1 MLPRNLFIIVEGPDN
16 VGKSTLIQNLKN
28 YYHSMPFHTMHYSNV
43 RQETPEEVQ
52 IYSKRLYTQMFD
64 IMVNQMKYG
73 NSGIIFDRS
82 HLGEM
87 VYGPI
92 YRGYTGE
99 YVLDIE
105 KQYMNILDVWNNLLL
120 ITLVDTPENLIAR
133 EDGLSFTTDLG
144 KKQIE
149 IGNFMNAAS
158 SSNIKH
164 KILINIQSHDE
175 KKVLAAVAGYIE
187 QNMKGLL

>member
-1 MLPRNLFIIVEGPDN
+1 MLPRNLYIIVEGPDN

-28 YYHSMPFHTMHYSNV
+28 YYHSMVFHTVHYSNV
-43 RQETPEEVQ
+43 RQDSPEDTQ
-52 IYSKRLYTQMFD
+52 AYSTKLYTQMFD
-64 IMVNQMKYG
+64 LMVNQMKYD

-105 KQYMNILDVWNNLLL
+105 KKYTNILDVWNNLLL
-120 ITLVDTPENLIAR
+120 ITLVDTPENLVKR
-133 EDGLSFTTDLG
+133 DDGLSFTTDIA

-149 IGNFMNAAS
+149 LANFIQASS

-164 KILINIQSHDE
+164 KIGINVASHDE

-187 QNMKGLL
+187 QNMKGI

>member
-28 YYHSMPFHTMHYSNV
+28 YYNDMPFHTMHYSNV
-43 RQETPEEVQ
+43 RQESPEAV
-52 IYSKRLYTQMFD
+52 ISYSKHLYTQMFD

-73 NSGIIFDRS
+73 YSGIIFDRS

-92 YRGYTGE
+92 YRGYDGE

-105 KQYMNILDVWNNLLL
+105 KKYMNILDVWNNLLL
-120 ITLVDTPENLIAR
+120 ITLVDNPENLIAR
-133 EDGLSFTTDLG
+133 DDGLSFSTDIST
-144 KKQIE
+144 KHVE
-149 IGNFMNAAS
+149 IANFMNAAGA
-158 SSNIKH
+158 SNIKH
-164 KILINIQSHDE
+164 KLLINIQNHDE
-175 KKVLAAVAGYIE
+175 KRVLAAVAGYIE
-187 QNMKGLL
+187 QNMKGIG